1 MNEMSP
7 KYDAVV
13 IGGGPA
19 GLFAAWTLAR
29 GGRRTLLAEAGKPM
43 LQSLCPRVKVGLDG
57 RLVRASERFR
67 MQCQRCTCLTGLG
80 GAAFHFDTSLGH
92 SGMLSRSK
100 IERGKDGQV
109 RTYSSLERAFSSF
122 HRAEQAVRS
131 VFDVLHKYGLEESD
145 GARAPGGDRMARLA
159 EQFSGADLTDSQ
171 SITVDT
177 AVNVVENLLDAF
189 VSAGG
194 EVRFQTKAEQI
205 SRGKNARFE
214 VELGGQTIKADNVV
228 VAVGKLGMQWVR
240 ATATHLGLELR
251 PAARVDVGVRLE
263 ASRERLAPLSAD
275 CANPKLAYLN
285 GRGESVR
292 TFCVCAGGRIMQYAL
307 EDTVVLDGQHCL
319 TRPTAR
325 SNFGIVT
332 SALMADGKDG
342 TEYALELARRI
353 NRRGGGRPVA
363 CTVGEL
369 RGSSASALDTSLINF
384 QHESLTH
391 CLPQHL
397 VEDVLGMIDRLNT
410 AFPGLVNDD
419 AVVAAPVIER
429 IFPELSL
436 SGCMES
442 SEPGLYFVG
451 DASSKII
458 GVTYGA
464 ATGVAAAEH
473 ILARASPV
481 RLLTDEDRRRLLGDW
496 NAPHVDYP
504 ATTLHSMFVEQAART
519 PDAPA
524 IIDDGTVLTYQELDA
539 ASNRVAHQL
548 RPYLSQAG
556 DVIAVSALRSASTL
570 VVKVGV
576 LKAGA
581 AFLYLDPA
589 TPAPRTATICRIA
602 RPVVVLHSRGAQPP
616 AHDGPQLCID
626 DLLANDAAP
635 GGPIADIAG
644 PDTAAYILFTSG
656 STGEPKGVV
665 RPHRMHTTRIALEQD
680 RYSLGPDD
688 RHLMKSVP
696 FFREFFWALAT
707 GGAVVV
713 ARPGGERDDA
723 YLLDLIRQHG
733 ITVCSFV
740 PSMLRVL
747 LANPAFREPGLP
759 VRHLFVAGEAF
770 DLDLE
775 RRLRALGLAVHVTYT
790 LAEADYVCHRGG
802 PQDPGDIR
810 STVGRPIDMRVY
822 LCDDEGR
829 LVPPGIAGEILT
841 GGPGLAAGYL
851 NRPELTAERF
861 VPNHIDPELAPVLF
875 RTGDLGRFRPDGEL
889 EFVGRVDGQLKIR
902 GQRVEP
908 TEVEHALRGHPEV
921 ANAVVTGLP
930 DADQGHVLVAYV
942 VTGGRAG
949 PEDLR
954 KFLATQLPDYMVP
967 RYIVPIASLPLLTSG
982 KVDRASLVAHGT
994 PRPDALGPPT
1004 GPENE
1009 VEETILA
1016 VWRKVLGTTNIGV
1029 DDAFT
1034 AVGGDSLRFMLLRI
1048 ALEQELDRPIALA
1061 ALLAA
1066 PTVRDLA
1073 QYLMEAA

>member
-1 MNEMSP
+1 MHEAVP
-7 KYDAVV
+7 RYDAIV

-29 GGRRTLLAEAGKPM
+29 GGRRTLLAEAGRPM

-67 MQCQRCTCLTGLG
+67 MQCPRCTCLTGLG
-80 GAAFHFDTSLGH
+80 GAAFHFDTNLGY
-92 SGMLSRSK
+92 SGTLSRSK
-100 IERGKDGQV
+100 IEQGEDGLV
-109 RTYSSLERAFSSF
+109 RTYSSLERALSSF
-122 HRAEQAVRS
+122 QRAEQAVRC
-131 VFDVLHKYGLEESD
+131 VFDVLHEYGLEEA
-145 GARAPGGDRMARLA
+145 GRTRAPGGDRIARLG
-159 EQFSGADLTDSQ
+159 EQFAGADLTDSQ
-171 SITVDT
+171 SITVNT
-177 AVNVVENLLDAF
+177 AVTVVESMLGAF
-189 VSAGG
+189 AGAGG
-194 EVRFQTKAEQI
+194 EVRFQTRAGQL
-205 SRGKNARFE
+205 SPGTNARFE
-214 VELGGQTIKADNVV
+214 VELGSQTVEADNVV
-228 VAVGKLGMQWVR
+228 VAVGKLGLPWVR
-240 ATATHLGLELR
+240 ATVARLGLAHR
-251 PAARVDVGVRLE
+251 PAAKVDVGVRLE
-263 ASRERLAPLSAD
+263 APRDKLAPLCAD

-285 GRGESVR
+285 ERGESVR
-292 TFCVCAGGRIMQYAL
+292 TFCVCAGGRIMQYAF
-307 EDTVVLDGQHCL
+307 EDAVVLDGQHCL
-319 TRPTAR
+319 TLPTTR

-332 SALMADGKDG
+332 SVLMAGGQDG
-342 TEYALELARRI
+342 TEYALELARRVS
-353 NRRGGGRPVA
+353 RRGGGRPVA

-369 RGSSASALDTSLINF
+369 RGGPAAALDTSLIDF
-384 QHESLTH
+384 RHEFLAHSL
-391 CLPQHL
+391 PPSL
-397 VEDVLGMIDRLNT
+397 VEDVLGMIDRLN
-410 AFPGLVNDD
+410 AVFPGLVDD
-419 AVVAAPVIER
+419 YAVVAAPVIER
-429 IFPELSL
+429 IFPELKL
-436 SGCMES
+436 SGSMES

-473 ILARASPV
+473 ILARTSPLGLLTEEDRG
-481 RLLTDEDRRRLLGDW
+481 RLLADW
-496 NAPHVDYP
+496 NAPNVDYP
-504 ATTLHSMFVEQAART
+504 ETTLHRMFVEQAART

-524 IIDDGTVLTYQELDA
+524 ILDDGTVLTYRELDA
-539 ASNRVAHQL
+539 ASTRVAHQL
-548 RPYLSQAG
+548 RPYLSRAG
-556 DVIAVSALRSASTL
+556 DVIAVSAPRSASTL

-602 RPVVVLHSRGAQPP
+602 RPVVVVCSRGAQAP
-616 AHDGPQLCID
+616 AHDGPRLVLD
-626 DLLANDAAP
+626 DLLADDAAP
-635 GGPIADIAG
+635 KGPIDDIAG

-680 RYSLGPDD
+680 RYSLGPGD

-723 YLLDLIRQHG
+723 YLLDLIRRQR

-747 LANPAFREPGLP
+747 LANPAFNEPGLP

-802 PQDPGDIR
+802 PQDPGDTR
-810 STVGRPIDMRVY
+810 ATVGRPIDMRVY

-829 LVPPGIAGEILT
+829 LVPPGVVGEILT

-861 VPNHIDPELAPVLF
+861 VPNHIDPERAPVLF
-875 RTGDLGRFRPDGEL
+875 RTGDLGCFRPDGEL

-930 DADQGHVLVAYV
+930 DPDQGHLLVAYV
-942 VTGGRAG
+942 VTGGRADT
-949 PEDLR
+949 EALR
-954 KFLATQLPDYMVP
+954 TFLAAQLPGYMVP

-982 KVDRASLVAHGT
+982 KVDRAALAACGA

-1004 GPENE
+1004 EPENE
-1009 VEETILA
+1009 VEEVILA
-1016 VWRKVLGTTNIGV
+1016 VWCKVLGTTEIGV

-1073 QYLMEAA
+1073 RYLTEAA